1 MSNDLIVIDNN
12 LIKASYKL
20 TVNEVRLVLVAL
32 SQMPKDVPIDHKTPY
47 YITKSDFVKLGVD
60 PKNVARDIRSACKDL
75 LSRTL
80 TIETP
85 IGDLGTHWV
94 HNVLHFKSEVFDK
107 LKKDYPNS
115 KYDEE
120 FINALRLHNLLD
132 SLPIIANSDDNIVA
146 RIVFHEDV
154 IPYLSQLKSHFTQ
167 FMLSDVHGFSGTY
180 SYRFYQ
186 WMMQFK
192 STGYCKVN
200 LMDLRKMLV
209 LENKYEA
216 TKDLRKWVIEAACD
230 EINELSPY
238 QVKYELIK
246 TGRKFTHLELKFKEK
261 KAKEESKPSRDPDTV
276 DMFCKMSDSQINT
289 YSSKL
294 SEVHSISD
302 LADNK
307 GYSAFAIW
315 IANILRDPK
324 SVQEETAKRI
334 FKALRTETD
343 FKRISYEKQ

>member
-1 MSNDLIVIDNN
+1 MSNDLIVMDNN

-20 TVNEVRLVLVAL
+20 TVNEVRLVLIAL
-32 SQMPKDVPIDHKTPY
+32 SQMPKDAPIDHKTPY
-47 YITKSDFVKLGVD
+47 YITKNDFVKLGVD

-94 HNVLHFKSEVFDK
+94 HNVLHFKSEVFDR

-115 KYDEE
+115 KHDEE

-146 RIVFHEDV
+146 RIVFHEDI

-167 FMLSDVHGFSGTY
+167 FMLSDVHGFSGAY

-192 STGYCKVN
+192 STGYCKIS
-200 LMDLRKMLV
+200 LADLRKMLV

-216 TKDLRKWVIEAACD
+216 AKDLKKWVIEAACN
-230 EINELSPY
+230 EINGLSPY
-238 QVKYELIK
+238 QVKHELIK
-246 TGRKFTHLELKFKEK
+246 TGRKFTHLELKFKPK
-261 KAKEESKPSRDPDTV
+261 KESKPTVKNPIRDP
-276 DMFCKMSDSQINT
+276 NT
-289 YSSKL
+289 PDLFIKLTDKQRHKFAQKL
-294 SEVHSISD
+294 SEMPEMS
-302 LADNK
+302 K
-307 GYSAFAIW
+307 YSQGTESYQQFAIR
-315 IANILRDPK
+315 IADMLLDAEKFKELYPIL
-324 SVQEETAKRI
+324 E
-334 FKALRTETD
+334 KAGFNSHD
-343 FKRISYEKQ
+343 